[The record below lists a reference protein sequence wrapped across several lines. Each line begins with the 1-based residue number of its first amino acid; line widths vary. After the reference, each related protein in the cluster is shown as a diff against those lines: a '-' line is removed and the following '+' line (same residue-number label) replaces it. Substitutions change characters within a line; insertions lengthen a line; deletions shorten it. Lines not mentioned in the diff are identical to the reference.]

1 MQSTIFSATVIG
13 VRAQQLSVEVDVTL
27 GLINFYIVGLPDAAI
42 KESRQRIQTA
52 LKNCGIKLPD
62 RKITVNLAPADLKKE
77 GTMLDLP
84 IAIGILRALNLI
96 QAPAHIFEE
105 TLFLGELS
113 LDGSVRPVK
122 GALVIAHDA
131 VNQFGKKRLIL
142 PLHNAPEAAL
152 INELEV
158 IGISHLTDV
167 VAYICGNKS
176 ITPTKTTWHPHPSN
190 TALLDFAHIKGQRQ
204 AKRALQI
211 AAAGKHNLLFMGSP
225 GSGKTMLAQCLASIM
240 PPLSFEEAVQT
251 SALYSVCGKLPN
263 QNVISQRPFRAPHHS
278 ISQAGLIG
286 GGSTPQPGEVSL
298 AHNGVLFLDELAE
311 FKRHS
316 LQALRQPL
324 EEHTVNIARAQHT
337 THFPASFI
345 LIAALNPCPCGFYGD
360 KQRTCVCSPQ
370 AIRTYLQKLSG
381 PLLDRIDLQIYVPS
395 LAYEVMK
402 DTRTH
407 TSSAELYQP
416 VEQAIAIQ
424 KKRFNSTRFNNA
436 MLAHEIEK
444 FCPLKPEAETLVKQ
458 AFERLRL
465 SMRGYHKL
473 LKIARTI
480 ADLAQ
485 SESIEAIHVQ
495 EAITYRS
502 LDTALINP
510 ESC

>member
-1 MQSTIFSATVIG
+1 MQSTVFSATIVGI
-13 VRAQQLSVEVDVTL
+13 RAQQVCVEVDVAL

-84 IAIGILRALNLI
+84 IAIGILRALNSI
-96 QAPAHIFEE
+96 QAPENIFEE

-122 GALVIAHDA
+122 GALIIAHDA
-131 VNQFGKKRLIL
+131 IRHFNKKRLIL
-142 PLHNAPEAAL
+142 PLQNAPEAAL
-152 INELEV
+152 ITQLEV
-158 IGISHLTDV
+158 IGVSHLTDV
-167 VAYICGNKS
+167 VAYLMGNKS
-176 ITPTKTTWHPHPSN
+176 ITPTRTTWQPQPTNN
-190 TALLDFAHIKGQRQ
+190 TILDFSHIKGQRQ

-225 GSGKTMLAQCLASIM
+225 GSGKTMLAQCLATIM
-240 PPLSFEEAVQT
+240 PPLSFQEALQT
-251 SALYSVCGKLPN
+251 SALYSVCGKLSSQSIIN
-263 QNVISQRPFRAPHHS
+263 QRPFRAPHHS

-298 AHNGVLFLDELAE
+298 AHNGVLFLDELTE

-324 EEHTVNIARAQHT
+324 EEHLVNIARAQHT
-337 THFPASFI
+337 TQFPASFI

-360 KQRTCVCSPQ
+360 KQRTCTCSPQ
-370 AIRTYLQKLSG
+370 AIRAYLQKISG

-395 LAYEVMK
+395 LAYEAIK
-402 DTRTH
+402 DSNSQTN
-407 TSSAELYQP
+407 SAELYQA
-416 VEQAIAIQ
+416 VEHAIIAQ
-424 KKRFNSTRFNNA
+424 QNRFGDARFNQSIR
-436 MLAHEIEK
+436 AHEIEQ
-444 FCPLKPEAETLVKQ
+444 FCPLKPEAEALIKQ
-458 AFERLRL
+458 AFEKLRL

-480 ADLAQ
+480 ADLDQ
-485 SESIEAIHVQ
+485 SGPIQAIHVQ

-502 LDTALINP
+502 LDTALHNQ
-510 ESC
+510 EYC